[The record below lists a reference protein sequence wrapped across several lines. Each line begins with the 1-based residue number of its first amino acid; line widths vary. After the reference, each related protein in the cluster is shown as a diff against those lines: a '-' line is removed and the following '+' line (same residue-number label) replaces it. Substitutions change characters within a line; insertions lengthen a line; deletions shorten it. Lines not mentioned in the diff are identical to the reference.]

1 MSAPLWKSLVTK
13 EKKMENRQNWILV
26 RECNLQMPL
35 KKCQD
40 ENEGLNKQQGE
51 GNMVEE
57 ASGHG
62 AHLKS

>member
-1 MSAPLWKSLVTK
+1 MAAPLWKSLVTK
-13 EKKMENRQNWILV
+13 KKKMVIRQNWTLV

-40 ENEGLNKQQGE
+40 QKEGLKKQQGE
-51 GNMVEE
+51 GNRVEE

-62 AHLKS
+62 AHQKS